1 MQLECKQ
8 SFTNFL
14 IFQACYLLGKCPR
27 WSSWTEH
34 ECDPWCYKPD
44 EKKVDSFKKLTRE
57 CKPKWHKISC
67 DTLSGYSETF
77 KKCSDKEIPKCP
89 DMLKKI
95 VLKNSAQSWSS
106 DDYMFLQICNPM
118 TCCNTE
124 LNSPSNDFG
133 SGNTDTFTASDF
145 QTDGDCYNFNIT
157 RLISLEIKR
166 KSYGGD
172 EENWLGEYMILKSDN
187 PDIKYRC
194 TFDVWIPPNEIS
206 VPIKCQPMS
215 MLV

>member
-1 MQLECKQ
+1 M
-8 SFTNFL
+8 
-14 IFQACYLLGKCPR
+14 GKCPR

-57 CKPKWHKISC
+57 CKPKWHKIGC

>member
-1 MQLECKQ
+1 M
-8 SFTNFL
+8 
-14 IFQACYLLGKCPR
+14 GKCPR

-133 SGNTDTFTASDF
+133 SGNMDTFTASDF

>member
-106 DDYMFLQICNPM
+106 DDYMFLKICNPM
-118 TCCNTE
+118 TC
-124 LNSPSNDFG
+124 
-133 SGNTDTFTASDF
+133 
-145 QTDGDCYNFNIT
+145 
-157 RLISLEIKR
+157 
-166 KSYGGD
+166 
-172 EENWLGEYMILKSDN
+172 
-187 PDIKYRC
+187 
-194 TFDVWIPPNEIS
+194 
-206 VPIKCQPMS
+206 
-215 MLV
+215 ML